1 MALGGG
7 TFTSQ
12 NKVLPGTY
20 INFISKATAVSAL
33 TDRGVVAFG
42 FDMDWGD
49 DTGIIEVTSDDLVKR
64 SLAIFGY
71 SYDTDEMKP
80 IRDIFKHSIKLYAYR
95 LNKGGAKATCIY
107 ATAKYAGTRGN
118 DIKIVIEKNV
128 DDTTKFDISTYFGAS
143 LVDKQSCV
151 TEPAD
156 NDYVVFSSTELSETA
171 GVSLE
176 GGTNGT
182 SDTASHQSFLDAAE
196 SYSDINAIGY
206 AGDSETIKM
215 LYIAWAKRVRDEIG
229 IKLQAVVYNKAAD
242 YEGVVNV
249 KNNAD
254 VVYWVTGVVA
264 GTEVNASAT
273 NMAYDGEAEVSTA
286 YTQRQLEQA
295 IESGEF
301 TLHKVGTNIRVLED
315 INSLVTVTETKGSI
329 FKDNQTIRIVDN
341 IATSTASLFNTK
353 YLSKV
358 PNDVDGRLSLWNDI
372 KKIHSELQDMRAIQD
387 FADEDLDVSQGD
399 GKKTVV
405 ISDAVTII
413 NTMEKLY
420 MTVVVA

>member
-353 YLSKV
+353 YLGKV

>member
-71 SYDTDEMKP
+71 SYDADEMKP

-264 GTEVNASAT
+264 GTGVNASAT

-301 TLHKVGTNIRVLED
+301 TLHKVGTDIRVLED

-353 YLSKV
+353 YLGKV